1 MNHSR
6 PGQTRPDYGVD
17 GYPYVVGLSA
27 AALVLGLAS
36 GILGASGHRGF
47 AIALAV
53 VALLPAVP
61 AALGLR
67 YVRHGKRIHRDR
79 LLDRIPW
86 KGDERVLDVGTGGGV
101 LLIGAARRA
110 SAGRA
115 FGIDIWSTTDLS
127 GNTKARVL
135 RNASLEG
142 VAERVEIRDD
152 DARSLSF
159 EAASFD
165 VVLSMLCLHNI
176 EEDREKALREM
187 VRVLRP
193 GGTIVVSDLA
203 GTPEY
208 AKTFEELGLT
218 VDHGGTEWGT
228 FPFQR
233 VVVAKK
239 PGS

>member
-1 MNHSR
+1 MNQSR
-6 PGQTRPDYGVD
+6 PGRTQPEYGVD
-17 GYPYVVGLSA
+17 GYPYIVGLSA
-27 AALVLGLAS
+27 AALVLGLVS
-36 GILGASGHRGF
+36 GILGAYGHQGLATALTLV
-47 AIALAV
+47 AI
-53 VALLPAVP
+53 LPAVP

-67 YVRHGKRIHRDR
+67 YVLYGKRIHRDR
-79 LLDRIPW
+79 LLDRIQW
-86 KGDERVLDVGTGGGV
+86 KGDEHVLDVGTGGGL

-110 SAGRA
+110 SSGRA
-115 FGIDIWSTTDLS
+115 SGIDIWSTTDLS

-142 VAERVEIRDD
+142 VAERVEVRDD

-176 EEDREKALREM
+176 EDDREKALREM

-193 GGTIVVSDLA
+193 GGTIIVSDLA
-203 GTPEY
+203 GTSEY

-218 VDHGGTEWGT
+218 VDHGGTAWGT

-239 PGS
+239 QRA